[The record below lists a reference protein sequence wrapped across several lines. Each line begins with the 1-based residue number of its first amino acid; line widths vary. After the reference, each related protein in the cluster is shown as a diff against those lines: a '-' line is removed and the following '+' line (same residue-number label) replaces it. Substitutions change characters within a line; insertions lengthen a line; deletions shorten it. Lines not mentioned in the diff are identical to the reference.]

1 MSCVLSVRLWRKTK
15 RTFVPF
21 VRFVRVGY
29 ERAFHISCVRAN
41 VAPPAVSRPSEQGAL
56 QPRLTIAV

>member
-41 VAPPAVSRPSEQGAL
+41 VAPPAVSAPHNRELCSPG
-56 QPRLTIAV
+56 